1 MLYQL
6 SYRPIASGVENAE
19 DTSIFPG
26 GLQALFFG
34 NPANPVFVC
43 KAGRFL
49 AESDLS
55 VRVCAPGAPPA
66 PRRAR
71 ANKHSQP

>member
-6 SYRPIASGVENAE
+6 SYRPIAFGVENGE
-19 DTSIFPG
+19 DSSISPD
-26 GLQALFFG
+26 GLQAIFS
-34 NPANPVFVC
+34 NPVFDC

-55 VRVCAPGAPPA
+55 VRVCAPGASPA

-71 ANKHSQP
+71 ANPPSQP